1 MAKFLD
7 LVIAVDE
14 LFLEVFDLEVLLAED
29 VVVDPEV

>member
-1 MAKFLD
+1 MTEFLD
-7 LVIAVDE
+7 LVVAVDE